1 VKESVRSIFHAGTVS
16 DVTAVVPL
24 ALPATPAE
32 VLDVLPDVLAWV
44 VVAAFL
50 ATAVLERYDR
60 RRARTVGAIAW
71 VLFGAFWAVLF
82 PKFAFGMKSFVE
94 GALSLLAVPL
104 SIYAG
109 YLLYSGRDS
118 LFLLSRAVGAM
129 GLIYL
134 PFTTIEPARQ
144 FLVEAVSYQTN
155 VVIEALGYDP
165 EFTVADENGYHSAF
179 IFTNEAG
186 HSYYTYLVLA
196 CTGIGSMSIFGG
208 LIAAVDAPLRRKLRA
223 FGIAVAVI
231 WVLNVVRNVFIAIAF
246 GNQWFQIYV
255 DPIMSIVG
263 YTQPGMVS
271 FFIADRV
278 LSQVLAVVALV
289 GILWLVVRD
298 VPEVLTVVEDVA
310 YIVTGNEYDLRRTVR
325 ADGGR

>member
-1 VKESVRSIFHAGTVS
+1 M
-16 DVTAVVPL
+16 TAVVPL

-165 EFTVADENGYHSAF
+165 EFTMADENGYKSAF
-179 IFTNEAG
+179 IFTDETG

-223 FGIAVAVI
+223 FGVAVAVI

-246 GNQWFQIYV
+246 GHQWFQFYV